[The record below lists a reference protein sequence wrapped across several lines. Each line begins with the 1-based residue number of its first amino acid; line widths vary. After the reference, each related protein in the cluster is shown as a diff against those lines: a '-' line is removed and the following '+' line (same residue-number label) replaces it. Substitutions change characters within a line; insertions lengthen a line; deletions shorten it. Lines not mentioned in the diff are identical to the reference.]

1 MPAVGLLGFK
11 LLLSYF
17 KNAVLSWFQNF
28 STKNK
33 INSMENYQVCFM
45 SKERR
50 IPWDSKE
57 VLGQGELAE
66 SILLV
71 DVHDNSFHHHNQTIL
86 SPLCFLGEHLLAQER
101 KARQYQSCTQHSA
114 VTCMV
119 KFIEIPYSH
128 SSAQQL
134 EEPMFRG

>member
-1 MPAVGLLGFK
+1 MSAVGLLGFK

-28 STKNK
+28 STKNE

-71 DVHDNSFHHHNQTIL
+71 DMHGNSFHHHNQTIL
-86 SPLCFLGEHLLAQER
+86 SPCVFWESICWPKRGKPGSTR
-101 KARQYQSCTQHSA
+101 A
-114 VTCMV
+114 VLSTV
-119 KFIEIPYSH
+119 LSH
-128 SSAQQL
+128 AWSSS
-134 EEPMFRG
+134 